1 MLNKIRNR
9 QGFTLI
15 ELLIVVAII
24 GILAAVAIPQFAA
37 YRIKGFNSA
46 ASSDLKNAKTAQ
58 ESLFADNQT
67 YGKSEANVTLAAVN
81 GAAGVG
87 ALITG
92 ASPAATATAA
102 GACVAGMRQDPAVPA
117 GVPSGAGVGISNGV
131 NWYATDEIPAVGVVS
146 PSYIMVAKH
155 SQGNRVYAAESAST
169 AIMFVQAA
177 AWAGQALAVGGAPAV
192 GVPAAPTS
200 VPQIDTTVAGGGDA
214 PGTNW
219 AAL

>member
-1 MLNKIRNR
+1 MQIQLKNEK
-9 QGFTLI
+9 GFTLI

-37 YRIKGFNSA
+37 YRIKGFNAAA
-46 ASSDLKNAKTAQ
+46 ASDIKNSKTAQ

-67 YGKSEANVTLAAVN
+67 YGKSEVNVTLAAVVGTA
-81 GAAGVG
+81 GAG
-87 ALITG
+87 ALVQG
-92 ASPAATATAA
+92 ASPASTATAA
-102 GACVAGMRQDPAVPA
+102 GSCVAGLRQDPAVAA

-131 NWYATDEIPAVGVVS
+131 NWYATDEVPATGVVS
-146 PSYIMVAKH
+146 PSYIMVTKH
-155 SQGNRVYAAESAST
+155 TQGNRVFAAESAST

-177 AWAGQALAVGGAPAV
+177 AWAGQALAVGGAPAA

-200 VPQIDTTVAGGGDA
+200 VPQIDTTVNGGGDA